1 MPDTAR
7 KAMKSRK
14 NKRKTSLKSRKGGGV
29 CDSLKKVLPKKK
41 THEAKLLPEESPIP
55 QQDPKPK
62 TLKDLEL
69 MFNGH
74 IPLEIFKIDF
84 EKIEEL
90 KKTEATMPQKIE
102 NFPEREEPSTE
113 LNDEDKLSLDDSP
126 QTPPQTSN
134 VPTPPD
140 EDKPF
145 I

>member
-1 MPDTAR
+1 MPERAR
-7 KAMKSRK
+7 KPIKSRK

-29 CDSLKKVLPKKK
+29 WDSLKKVLPKKK
-41 THEAKLLPEESPIP
+41 TDEAKLLPEESPIP

-90 KKTEATMPQKIE
+90 KKTEATMQQQFEDLPG
-102 NFPEREEPSTE
+102 REEPLTG

-140 EDKPF
+140 DDKPF

>member
-1 MPDTAR
+1 MPEKAR
-7 KAMKSRK
+7 KPIKSRK

-29 CDSLKKVLPKKK
+29 WDSLKKVLPKKK
-41 THEAKLLPEESPIP
+41 TDEAKLLPEESPIP

-90 KKTEATMPQKIE
+90 KKTEATTLQKFE
-102 NFPEREEPSTE
+102 NLPEREEPSTE